1 MATSIRRSKSLAV
14 SVERRAMCRVE
25 ARDMASGEPKWPV
38 PMRAIGAQNLLTL
51 PGGVTIAGYLHKRG
65 GKQLQLFKWPLR
77 YVIIHKGCVYYFKC
91 STSSS
96 SQGAFSLNGYNRVMR
111 AAEETTSNNVFPF
124 KMVHISKKHRTWY
137 FSAASEEERKKWML
151 ALRTEIDHYHEKK
164 ETTTDLSESGSDSG
178 SFYGS
183 VERAVAI
190 KYEHN
195 PAEDSWQDEDDDEED
210 YERPD
215 SVDDGAPS
223 YPPPPVPVQAKA
235 EDPHIRRSIS
245 SIAMSKPLP
254 SLPKM
259 EISDLHLPRPRRES
273 VGQNKIDIDMK
284 PPPPIPSFPPAHK
297 PPPPPPI
304 TSSATDR
311 GYIPPQRP
319 RKPSSGLPISPNSTF
334 QPPSSRSD
342 PPPPRLD
349 PPSARLDPPPPRLD
363 PLPPRLD
370 PSVTSSRKEPPN
382 CITTDEMQNI
392 SQNSIMG
399 NNLLKQE
406 LSNIFKKPPP
416 LVPSKPAV
424 PAIEKLPNKPGHP
437 APPVPPVKPSY
448 LKVED
453 NTPPIVPRNKPRVT
467 INDDKSPERSSSQMK
482 SGPAKPPPVVP
493 RVRPPRAD
501 HGFSQMMRS
510 PPDGQSFIDK
520 TVESP
525 VRPSRLKDLHEE
537 SDSDDE
543 YEKVSLPPSVFVD
556 TCESTDVERMFKAMD
571 ITGNPLNGLFCIRN
585 SAKAGK
591 VIVVWDN
598 HDAKIRNYRIF
609 EQDTKVYLEV
619 EIRFS
624 DIADLVE
631 HYYKS
636 PLPGHNTLVLKHAY
650 GCMINPR

>member
-51 PGGVTIAGYLHKRG
+51 PGGVAIAGYLHKRG

-77 YVIIHKGCVYYFKC
+77 YVIIHKGCVYYFKS

-164 ETTTDLSESGSDSG
+164 ETVTDLSESGSDSG

-183 VERAVAI
+183 VERPIAI
-190 KYEHN
+190 NYVHN

-215 SVDDGAPS
+215 AVEEDAPS
-223 YPPPPVPVQAKA
+223 YPPPPVPVKA
-235 EDPHIRRSIS
+235 EDPQIRRTIS
-245 SIAMSKPLP
+245 SIAASKPLP
-254 SLPKM
+254 SLPIK
-259 EISDLHLPRPRRES
+259 EISDLHLTRPRKES
-273 VGQNKIDIDMK
+273 IGQNKIDIDVK
-284 PPPPIPSFPPAHK
+284 PPPPIPSFAPAHK
-297 PPPPPPI
+297 PPPPPI
-304 TSSATDR
+304 RNATDR
-311 GYIPPQRP
+311 TDMLPQRP
-319 RKPSSGLPISPNSTF
+319 RKSSVGFPISQNSSF
-334 QPPSSRSD
+334 QPS
-342 PPPPRLD
+342 PPK
-349 PPSARLDPPPPRLD
+349 LDPPPPRLD
-363 PLPPRLD
+363 S
-370 PSVTSSRKEPPN
+370 SVTSSKKEPPN
-382 CITTDEMQNI
+382 CITTDEKHNI
-392 SQNSIMG
+392 SPNSIMG

-406 LSNIFKKPPP
+406 LSNIFKKPPV

-424 PAIEKLPNKPGHP
+424 PAIEKLPNKPSHI
-437 APPVPPVKPSY
+437 APPLPPVKPSY

-453 NTPPIVPRNKPRVT
+453 NTPPLVPRNKPRVT
-467 INDDKSPERSSSQMK
+467 FDDDKSPERSSSQIK
-482 SGPAKPPPVVP
+482 SGPTKPPPVVP

-520 TVESP
+520 TVETP

-556 TCESTDVERMFKAMD
+556 TCESSDVERMFKAMD
-571 ITGNPLNGLFCIRN
+571 ITGSPLNGLFCIRN
-585 SAKAGK
+585 SARAGK

-598 HDAKIRNYRIF
+598 LDAKLRNYRIY
-609 EQDTKVYLEV
+609 EKDTKVYLEG
-619 EIRFS
+619 EILFS